1 MRAFRSSAIR
11 ILLAWLAVA
20 VFFSLENVLSGAAR
34 HHAFS
39 WQWDIFHEFIYWLMW
54 AAATPLILAA
64 GRRWPPFAGSARMV
78 WPHLAVMAL
87 IAPAQITSTYTA
99 HYLILSA
106 AGVAP
111 TSSLGAWLSG
121 LFGGIVWGTFSGF
134 LCYWLIIGAQSALRY
149 QRLTA
154 ELEQSLTATK
164 LEALRLQL
172 QPHFLFN
179 TLNAITA
186 YIGADPD
193 TAHRMVLRLGEL
205 LRSTLDVGTAQ
216 QVPLKRELQL
226 LAPYLEIQQT
236 RFGDRLRIDIDVEAG
251 ARNVRVPP
259 LLLQPI
265 VENAIEHGITRRA
278 GDGRI
283 VLSARINNGRLRLEI
298 TDDGPGP
305 GGGDDGVGLAN
316 TRERLARLYG
326 AEQSFELA
334 SAGASG
340 TRVTIDLPSRTEG

>member
-1 MRAFRSSAIR
+1 MRAPRSPGIR

-20 VFFSLENVLSGAAR
+20 TFFSLENVLSGAAR
-34 HHAFS
+34 RHAFS
-39 WQWDIFHEFIYWLMW
+39 WQWDIFHEFIYWLIW

-64 GRRWPPFAGSARMV
+64 GRRWPPFAGNRRMAG
-78 WPHLAVMAL
+78 PHLAVMAL
-87 IAPAQITSTYTA
+87 IAPVQITSTYAA
-99 HYLILSA
+99 HYLILTA
-106 AGVAP
+106 AGLALAP
-111 TSSLGAWLSG
+111 SLAVWLGG
-121 LFGGIVWGTFSGF
+121 LFGGIVWGTFTGF
-134 LCYWLIIGAQSALRY
+134 LCYWLIIGAQATLRY

-154 ELEQSLTATK
+154 ALEQDLTATK

-186 YIGADPD
+186 YIGAEPD
-193 TAHRMVLRLGEL
+193 TARRMVLRLGDL

-216 QVPLKRELQL
+216 QVPLERELQL
-226 LAPYLEIQQT
+226 LAPYLEIQRT
-236 RFGDRLRIDIDVEAG
+236 RFGDRLRIDIDVEPR
-251 ARNVRVPP
+251 ARDSRVPP

-278 GDGRI
+278 GDGMIR
-283 VLSARINNGRLRLEI
+283 LSARVNDGRLRLEI
-298 TDDGPGP
+298 IDDGPGP
-305 GGGDDGVGLAN
+305 AGGNDGVGLAN

-326 AEQSFELA
+326 TEQRFELA